1 MKTVIRPTAYKARWS
16 LLLLGCALC
25 GSAAATQI
33 TYYPVNP
40 TFGGNPLNGSVLLN
54 NAEAQ
59 NKYDDN
65 PDMSSGNSG
74 GFTAPTA
81 LQDFN
86 ETLQRSILA
95 RLSAAATTS
104 LIDSSGKLIPGSTI
118 TTADFVISISNP
130 DNSGVLTVTTT
141 DKATGAVTSFQVQQ

>member
-1 MKTVIRPTAYKARWS
+1 MKTTIRLSAHNGRWPLF
-16 LLLLGCALC
+16 LLCCAVC
-25 GSAAATQI
+25 SSAAATQL

-40 TFGGNPLNGSVLLN
+40 TFGGNPLNGPMLLN
-54 NAEAQ
+54 NAAAQ

-65 PDMSSGNSG
+65 PDMASG
-74 GFTAPTA
+74 GGSGYTPPTA

-104 LIDSSGKLIPGSTI
+104 LIDGNGKLIPGATI
-118 TTADFVISISNP
+118 TTADFIISISNP

-141 DKATGAVTSFQVQQ
+141 DKSTGAVTTFQVQQ